1 MDVINKQ
8 EIIAYV
14 HGMNLWWMQIPSITV
29 RGEHRGLLE
38 TEKPCKKIAENDKTT
53 INFVQN

>member
-38 TEKPCKKIAENDKTT
+38 TEKPRKKSSKTA
-53 INFVQN
+53 IKFHPKPK